1 MFIGSCNG
9 LVRRIDRATG
19 AVRWETNV
27 RGAVTGRYNF
37 HGDVFIAPDRIVAS
51 ADTPPGPNAEAGVHA
66 LDLESGRELWRERI
80 GRGVAGAVT
89 GTATRVFVY
98 TIPGD
103 LLALDLASGRR
114 EWTVPMKASAWES
127 PAVAGPRVF
136 GGSADGSVYALNEQT
151 GRPEWEQKLGA
162 PVSTSI
168 RVGDSGVYAG
178 TSDGVMH
185 RLDVATGRALSS
197 VKLDGTLQPAAAPL
211 VRPDAVLVL
220 LMDREANYRALVSI
234 DSAATRVNWRRAAP
248 DRWTTSRVFAT
259 ERAIVLGT
267 PTGEVTAVCAAD
279 GSAAWSH
286 KLTSVPIRS
295 IGGGDEMLFVGT
307 PQGTLYALKPPRA
320 CQ

>member
-1 MFIGSCNG
+1 VFIGSCNG
-9 LVRRIDRATG
+9 LVRRLDRETG

-27 RGAVTGRYNF
+27 RGKATGRYNF
-37 HGDVFIAPDRIVAS
+37 HGDVFIAPDRIVVT
-51 ADTPPGPNAEAGVHA
+51 ADVPPGPNAEAGVHA
-66 LDLESGRELWRERI
+66 LDLQSGREVWREPI

-89 GTATRVFVY
+89 GAARRVFVY

-114 EWTVPMKASAWES
+114 EWSFAMKASAWES
-127 PAVAGPRVF
+127 PAAAGSRVF
-136 GGSADGSVYALNEQT
+136 GGSADGLVYALNDET
-151 GRPEWEQKLGA
+151 GRPEWEQRLGA

-197 VKLDGTLQPAAAPL
+197 VKLAGALQPAAAPL
-211 VRPDAVLVL
+211 VKPDAVVVL
-220 LMDREANYRALVSI
+220 LVDREANYRALVSI
-234 DSAATRVNWRRAAP
+234 DSAATRINWRRAAP

-259 ERAIVLGT
+259 ERTIVLGT
-267 PTGEVTAVCAAD
+267 PSGDVTAFCIAD
-279 GSAAWSH
+279 GAPAWSH
-286 KLTSVPIRS
+286 KLTSGPIRS

-307 PQGTLYALKPPRA
+307 PQGTLYAVKPPRA
-320 CQ
+320 CH